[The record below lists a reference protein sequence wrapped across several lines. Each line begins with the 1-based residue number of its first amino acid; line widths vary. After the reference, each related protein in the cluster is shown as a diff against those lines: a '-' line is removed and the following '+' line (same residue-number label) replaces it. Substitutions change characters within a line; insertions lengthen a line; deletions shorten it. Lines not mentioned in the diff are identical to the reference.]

1 VLPRNAPP
9 VLKLFH
15 ELAVGV
21 QDAYAAV
28 GATPS
33 KPELSD
39 TTGLHSTVAEL
50 SPLEVEGK
58 RVLWEFMEHLD
69 FVSNL
74 KVTYVLKSSLFTLHT
89 IYYRIFLSIF
99 GSHTGSSLL

>member
-39 TTGLHSTVAEL
+39 TMGLHSSTTAEL
-50 SPLEVEGK
+50 SPLEAEGK

-74 KVTYVLKSSLFTLHT
+74 KVTSVLISSLITVHT
-89 IYYRIFLSIF
+89 ILLSCF
-99 GSHTGSSLL
+99 SFNL